1 VRSSG
6 FTLIELLSALGILA
20 VLAVI
25 GTAALKSS
33 RAQAQSAQCVS
44 QLRQWAV
51 AMQLYVKENDGY
63 LPRRGQGVQPVF
75 RIDRP
80 DDWFN
85 ALCPYLEM
93 PTYQELY
100 ESGQAPKPGARTV
113 FVCPAAKDTGSYTHF
128 ICYGMNM
135 YVSRW
140 DQSER
145 LKLVRLP
152 DPAVVAFMADSPG
165 GYASTVPSASAY
177 SVQARHGGRAN
188 VSFFDGH
195 VQSFSGSYLG
205 CGTGE
210 KTQSDVRWNPGFPG
224 DLWTPG
230 L

>member
-1 VRSSG
+1 M
-6 FTLIELLSALGILA
+6 GIVM
-20 VLAVI
+20 VLAMCSL
-25 GTAALKSS
+25 AAV
-33 RAQAQSAQCVS
+33 RGIRTQAQSAVCVS
-44 QLRQWAV
+44 HLRQWAA
-51 AMQLYVKENDGY
+51 AMQLYAKDNDGY

-85 ALCPYLEM
+85 ALCPYIEM
-93 PTYQELY
+93 ASYQELF
-100 ESGQAPKPGARTV
+100 EMGRAPKPGDRTV
-113 FVCPAAKDTGSYTHF
+113 FVCPAAKNPGGSTHF

-140 DQSER
+140 DQTER
-145 LKLVRLP
+145 LKLNRLP

-177 SVQARHGGRAN
+177 SVQARHGGKAN
-188 VSFFDGH
+188 VSFFDGR

-210 KTQSDVRWNPGFPG
+210 KTQPDVRWNPGFPG